1 MVLNQM
7 NMLKKLYFMI
17 PMVAMTFAAA
27 QSKDG
32 YWDNIRTTNETIS
45 LRAGEK
51 KVIKSADFPDG
62 TTEIVYRITILDD
75 NQKLSS
81 SLVSVLKAIPDP
93 TGISQGTAGAVF
105 LVSTISGVDK
115 CKYAIFSD
123 AKEADSFLTTA
134 KKDKACL
141 VQETPINKEARLLK
155 NKGSEC
161 FTSKTHNLYFA
172 FQSDNW
178 VMKEKIILEVVPWV
192 DNKASRGWDS
202 DTKNEILFLSK
213 TLKVYNSLTGKDTFS
228 VAFLEKIA
236 QKYSY
241 KEFSNLLSIEK
252 SIAIEA
258 ATEEAL
264 KKTGET
270 KKYYSLFRD
279 RANAAINKG
288 NFEDA
293 ITIIQSELIA
303 KNRAESIDY
312 ATLGKYFILSKQYDK
327 AEKTLNDAIAK
338 DATDIDLQLQLAHLY
353 MFTDRISE
361 SKEIHK
367 KYKTQNINAKTTWV
381 QQTIKDFDLFKKCH
395 LPEDNIKKI
404 LRVLE

>member
-1 MVLNQM
+1 
-7 NMLKKLYFMI
+7 MLKKLYFII
-17 PMVAMTFAAA
+17 PLLAVVATAA
-27 QSKDG
+27 QSKEG

-51 KVIKSADFPDG
+51 KVVKTADFPEG
-62 TTEIVYRITILDD
+62 TTEVVYRITILDD

-93 TGISQGTAGAVF
+93 TGISQGTAGVVF
-105 LVSTISGVDK
+105 LASTISGDYK
-115 CKYAIFSD
+115 CKYAIFAE
-123 AKEADSFLTTA
+123 AKEADLFLTTA

-141 VQETPINKEARLLK
+141 IQDTPINKEARILK
-155 NKGSEC
+155 SKGSDC
-161 FTSKTHNLYFA
+161 FNSKTQNLYFA

-202 DTKNEILFLSK
+202 DNKKEILALSK
-213 TLKVYNSLTGKDTFS
+213 TLKVYNSLTGKDVFS
-228 VAFLEKIA
+228 VAFLEKVS
-236 QKYSY
+236 QKYSF
-241 KEFSNLLSIEK
+241 KEFSNLLPIEK
-252 SIAIEA
+252 STAIEQ

-270 KKYYSLFRD
+270 KKYYSLFR
-279 RANAAINKG
+279 
-288 NFEDA
+288 DA

-312 ATLGKYFILSKQYDK
+312 ATLGNYFILSKQFDK

-338 DATDIDLQLQLAHLY
+338 DATDINLQLQLAHLY

-361 SKEIHK
+361 AKDIHK
-367 KYKTQNINAKTTWV
+367 KYKDQNVNAKTSWI
-381 QQTIKDFDLFKKCH
+381 QQTNKDFDLFKKCR
-395 LPEDNIKKI
+395 LPEDNFKKI

>member
-1 MVLNQM
+1 MNFISFMVPKIKALFF
-7 NMLKKLYFMI
+7 LFI
-17 PMVAMTFAAA
+17 TAVTFA

-32 YWDNIRTTNETIS
+32 YWDNIRTTNETIT

-93 TGISQGTAGAVF
+93 TGISQGAAGAVF
-105 LVSTISGVDK
+105 LLSTISGEDK

-123 AKEADSFLTTA
+123 SKEADLFLTTA

-141 VQETPINKEARLLK
+141 VQDNPINKEARILK
-155 NKGSEC
+155 NKSSDC

-178 VMKEKIILEVVPWV
+178 VMKEKVVLEVVPWV
-192 DNKASRGWDS
+192 DNKATRGWDS
-202 DTKNEILFLSK
+202 ETKNEILLLTK
-213 TLKVYNSLTGKDTFS
+213 TFKVYNSLTAKDNFS
-228 VAFLEKIA
+228 AVFLEKIS
-236 QKYSY
+236 QKYTY
-241 KEFSNLLSIEK
+241 REFSNLLSIEK
-252 SIAIEA
+252 SAAIET

-264 KKTGET
+264 QKTGET

-279 RANAAINKG
+279 RANVAVNKG

-303 KNRAESIDY
+303 KNRAASIDY
-312 ATLGKYFILSKQYDK
+312 ALLGNYFMLSKQFDK
-327 AEKTLNDAIAK
+327 AEKTLQDAISK
-338 DATDIDLQLQLAHLY
+338 DTADINLQLQLAHLY
-353 MFTDRISE
+353 MFTDRVSE

-367 KYKTQNINAKTTWV
+367 KYQTQNINAKISWV
-381 QQTIKDFDLFKKCH
+381 QQTKKDFELFKKCR
-395 LPEDNIKKI
+395 LPEDNFKKI
-404 LRVLE
+404 LRILE

>member
-1 MVLNQM
+1 MKINTLMVQK
-7 NMLKKLYFMI
+7 LKI
-17 PMVAMTFAAA
+17 VAFFFAVAFASA

-32 YWDNIRTTNETIS
+32 YWDNIRTTNETIN

-51 KVIKSADFPDG
+51 KVIKSADFPEG
-62 TTEIVYRITILDD
+62 TTEVVYRITILDD

-93 TGISQGTAGAVF
+93 TGISQGAAGAIF
-105 LVSTISGVDK
+105 LVSTISGDDK
-115 CKYAIFSD
+115 CKYAIFND
-123 AKEADSFLTTA
+123 AKEADLFLTTA
-134 KKDKACL
+134 KNEKACL
-141 VQETPINKEARLLK
+141 VQDTPINKEARLLK
-155 NKGSEC
+155 AKSSEC
-161 FTSKTHNLYFA
+161 FNSKTQNLYFA

-178 VMKEKIILEVVPWV
+178 VMKEKIILEIVPWV

-202 DTKNEILFLSK
+202 DNKKEILALSK
-213 TLKVYNSLTGKDTFS
+213 TLKVYSSLTGKDTFS
-228 VAFLEKIA
+228 AAFLEKVS
-236 QKYSY
+236 QKYSF
-241 KEFSNLLSIEK
+241 KEFSNLLPIEK
-252 SIAIEA
+252 STAIEQ
-258 ATEEAL
+258 ATEDAL

-293 ITIIQSELIA
+293 ITIIQSELVA

-312 ATLGKYFILSKQYDK
+312 ATLGNYFILSKQFDK

-338 DATDIDLQLQLAHLY
+338 DTTDINLQLQLAHLY
-353 MFTDRISE
+353 MFTDRVSE
-361 SKEIHK
+361 SKDIHK
-367 KYKTQNINAKTTWV
+367 KYKDQNVNSKTSWIE
-381 QQTIKDFDLFKKCH
+381 QTKKDFELFKKCR
-395 LPEDNIKKI
+395 LPEDDLKKI

>member
-1 MVLNQM
+1 
-7 NMLKKLYFMI
+7 MLKKLYFI
-17 PMVAMTFAAA
+17 VPLLAVVFTSA
-27 QSKDG
+27 QSKEG

-51 KVIKSADFPDG
+51 KIVKTADFPEG
-62 TTEIVYRITILDD
+62 TTEVVYRITILDD

-93 TGISQGTAGAVF
+93 TGISQGTAGAIF
-105 LVSTISGVDK
+105 LASTISGDDK
-115 CKYAIFSD
+115 CKYAIFAD
-123 AKEADSFLTTA
+123 ANEADLFLTTA

-141 VQETPINKEARLLK
+141 IQDTPINKEARILK
-155 NKGSEC
+155 SKGSDC
-161 FTSKTHNLYFA
+161 FNSKTQNLYFA

-202 DTKNEILFLSK
+202 DNKKEILALSK
-213 TLKVYNSLTGKDTFS
+213 TLKVYNSLTGKDAFS
-228 VAFLEKIA
+228 VAFLEKVS
-236 QKYSY
+236 QKYSF
-241 KEFSNLLSIEK
+241 KEFSNLLPIEK
-252 SIAIEA
+252 STAIEQ

-279 RANAAINKG
+279 RAFAAINKG

-312 ATLGKYFILSKQYDK
+312 ATLGNYFILSKQFDK

-338 DATDIDLQLQLAHLY
+338 DATDINLQLQLAHLY

-361 SKEIHK
+361 AKDIHK
-367 KYKTQNINAKTTWV
+367 KYKDQNVNSKTSWI
-381 QQTIKDFDLFKKCH
+381 QQTKKDFDLFKKCR
-395 LPEDNIKKI
+395 LPEDNFKKM

>member
-1 MVLNQM
+1 MKLNF
-7 NMLKKLYFMI
+7 LIVPKIKTLLFLL
-17 PMVAMTFAAA
+17 VTTATFA

-105 LVSTISGVDK
+105 LLSTISGDDK

-123 AKEADSFLTTA
+123 AKEADMFLTTA

-141 VQETPINKEARLLK
+141 VQDNPINKEARILK
-155 NKGSEC
+155 NKSTDC

-178 VMKEKIILEVVPWV
+178 VMKEKVVLEVVPWV
-192 DNKASRGWDS
+192 DNKATRGWDS
-202 DTKNEILFLSK
+202 ETKNEILSLTK
-213 TLKVYNSLTGKDTFS
+213 TFKVYNSLTAKDNFS
-228 VAFLEKIA
+228 AAFLEKIT

-252 SIAIEA
+252 STAIET

-312 ATLGKYFILSKQYDK
+312 ATLGKYFILSKQFDK
-327 AEKTLNDAIAK
+327 AEKTLKDAIVK

-367 KYKTQNINAKTTWV
+367 KYQTQNINAKISWI
-381 QQTIKDFDLFKKCH
+381 QQTKKDFELFKKCR
-395 LPEDNIKKI
+395 LPEDNFKKI
-404 LRVLE
+404 LRILE

>member
-1 MVLNQM
+1 
-7 NMLKKLYFMI
+7 
-17 PMVAMTFAAA
+17 
-27 QSKDG
+27 
-32 YWDNIRTTNETIS
+32 
-45 LRAGEK
+45 
-51 KVIKSADFPDG
+51 
-62 TTEIVYRITILDD
+62 
-75 NQKLSS
+75 
-81 SLVSVLKAIPDP
+81 
-93 TGISQGTAGAVF
+93 
-105 LVSTISGVDK
+105 
-115 CKYAIFSD
+115 
-123 AKEADSFLTTA
+123 
-134 KKDKACL
+134 
-141 VQETPINKEARLLK
+141 
-155 NKGSEC
+155 
-161 FTSKTHNLYFA
+161 
-172 FQSDNW
+172 
-178 VMKEKIILEVVPWV
+178 VPWV

-202 DTKNEILFLSK
+202 DTKNEILSFSK

-228 VAFLEKIA
+228 AAFLEKIA

-252 SIAIEA
+252 STAIET

-279 RANAAINKG
+279 RANVAINKG

-312 ATLGKYFILSKQYDK
+312 AILGKYFILSKQYDK
-327 AEKTLNDAIAK
+327 AEKTLNNAIAK

-381 QQTIKDFDLFKKCH
+381 QQTIKDFDLFKKCR
-395 LPEDNIKKI
+395 LPEDNFKKI